1 MSEAIDELAELVAD
15 LRAHLEWGSMLGA
28 DVLPRER
35 VEPRTPPTRVPSLR
49 AGSGRRQ
56 GSQRGRSIPNQAPV
70 RSKPR
75 QEPVRSV
82 DPQAKAAP
90 SSPNAMAAPSPD
102 ASGSAGASLS
112 SKWEQVLRA
121 PSTHSSVG
129 PAEAS
134 LVIVRGAGSST
145 EAETM
150 LTNMIERVLNMKRA
164 GVRIL
169 DIARDGRAAEVVGR
183 GILNALRQTKPKA
196 VLVLGVHAAR
206 ALLGD
211 GSTVADVRG
220 TWHVLQWEDG
230 EAPMRVTHHPE
241 AIRALAA
248 RGSTDARRDAFEDL
262 KAVRDRLR

>member
-28 DVLPRER
+28 DALPRER
-35 VEPRTPPTRVPSLR
+35 VEPRAPRTRLPPPRSG
-49 AGSGRRQ
+49 AGRRQ
-56 GSQRGRSIPNQAPV
+56 GSQRGRSMPNQAPI

-75 QEPVRSV
+75 QDPVRSV
-82 DPQAKAAP
+82 EPQAKAAS

-102 ASGSAGASLS
+102 ASGSSGAPLS

-129 PAEAS
+129 PAEAA

-164 GVRIL
+164 GVRIF
-169 DIARDGRAAEVVGR
+169 DIARDGRSAEVIGR
-183 GILNALRQTKPKA
+183 GILNELRQTKPKA
-196 VLVLGVHAAR
+196 VLVLGIHAAG

-220 TWHVLQWEDG
+220 TWHVLQWEGG